1 MQYGMFQPNC
11 LSSNMLENK
20 ISVLSWTYTTC
31 FLFKIVW
38 SWNYLT
44 RTTSPAATFIFQ
56 YLFVFMSSTE
66 NSFAL
71 WILQNDVQC
80 GHKHQKTLLESFCRL
95 RELIIIFTPISFNL
109 RRKSKYWVSHIRRLG
124 PKIIENPQNTILI
137 LEYKSMF
144 I

>member
-1 MQYGMFQPNC
+1 MQYSMFHKPNC
-11 LSSNMLENK
+11 LPSIRHENR
-20 ISVLSWTYTTC
+20 ISVLSWTYKTC

-95 RELIIIFTPISFNL
+95 RELIIIFAPISFNL
-109 RRKSKYWVSHIRRLG
+109 KR
-124 PKIIENPQNTILI
+124 KIIENPQNTILI
-137 LEYKSMF
+137 LEYQSMY
-144 I
+144 ISKPLTLC